1 MGSSVSE
8 CSRLLSGFTRIG
20 VLTQPWIV
28 YPKTNMTPWISTS
41 APRRLT
47 GTISFIKIGTTARIM
62 KLPAPEKKRKAR
74 NMPYSKASMVSSSSD
89 ADPSDWF
96 DLRC

>member
-1 MGSSVSE
+1 MSGSVSE
-8 CSRLLSGFTRIG
+8 CPGLLSGVTSIG
-20 VLTQPWIV
+20 VLTQPWMV

-47 GTISFIKIGTTARIM
+47 GTISFIRIGTTARIM

-74 NMPYSKASMVSSSSD
+74 NMPYSNSQHGQQ
-89 ADPSDWF
+89 
-96 DLRC
+96 LLGRGNI